1 MSAILVDS
9 CIYITYI
16 KRGIDFRQLLVPALR
31 AGQLYNCGVVRAEV
45 LRGVRDS
52 HFYEEVEAF
61 FDIIP
66 EVPTDA
72 KLWRQVSRMAWDTA
86 RKGFA
91 PPTTDFV
98 IAAAAM
104 RVRAMVITLDKHFHQ
119 IPGVTVSPELP
130 S

>member
-16 KRGIDFRQLLVPALR
+16 KRKIDFRQFLVPALR

-45 LRGVRDS
+45 LRGIREER
-52 HFYEEVEAF
+52 FYAEVEAF

-66 EVPTDA
+66 EVPADA
-72 KLWRQVSRMAWDTA
+72 KLWRQVSRMAWETA

-98 IAAAAM
+98 IAAAAQ
-104 RVRAMVITLDKHFHQ
+104 RVRATVITLDKHFDQ
-119 IPGVTVSPELP
+119 IPGVTVSAELP
-130 S
+130 G

>member
-1 MSAILVDS
+1 MTPILVDS
-9 CIYITYI
+9 CIYITHL

-45 LRGVRDS
+45 LRGIREQK
-52 HFYEEVEAF
+52 FYDEVAAF

-72 KLWRQVSRMAWDTA
+72 KIWRQVSQMAWSAA
-86 RKGFA
+86 RQGFA

-98 IAAAAM
+98 IAACAM
-104 RVRAMVITLDKHFHQ
+104 RVRAMVITLDKHFAQ
-119 IPGVTVSPELP
+119 IPGITVSPDLP
-130 S
+130 Q

>member
-16 KRGIDFRQLLVPALR
+16 KRKIDFRQLLVPALR

-45 LRGVRDS
+45 LRGIREEK
-52 HFYEEVEAF
+52 FYDEVQAF

-72 KLWRQVSRMAWDTA
+72 RLWRQVSQMAWQAA
-86 RKGFA
+86 RNGLA

-104 RVRAMVITLDKHFHQ
+104 RVRATVITLDRHFSQ
-119 IPGVTVSPELP
+119 IPGVTVSAELP
-130 S
+130 Q

>member
-1 MSAILVDS
+1 MPILVDS
-9 CIYITYI
+9 CIYISHL

-45 LRGVRDS
+45 LRGIREQT
-52 HFYEEVEAF
+52 FYDEVAAF

-72 KLWRQVSRMAWDTA
+72 KIWRQVSQLAWQAA
-86 RKGFA
+86 RNGFA

-98 IAAAAM
+98 IAACAM
-104 RVRAMVITLDKHFHQ
+104 CVRATVITLDQHFGQ
-119 IPGVTVSPELP
+119 IPGVTVSANLPE
-130 S
+130 